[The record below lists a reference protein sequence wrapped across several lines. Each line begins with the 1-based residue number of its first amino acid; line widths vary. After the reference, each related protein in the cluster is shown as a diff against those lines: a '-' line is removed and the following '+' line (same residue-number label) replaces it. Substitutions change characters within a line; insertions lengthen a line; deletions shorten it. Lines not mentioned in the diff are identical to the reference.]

1 MTWKLKKFR
10 MQTFKDVDSEEEHL
24 AEASAK
30 SIKKRHKREIEEA
43 ERENRENTSALM
55 ELRDMEDEL
64 RTLTKLFETQA
75 TMLGRMLEIYE
86 GDDALREMT
95 HNGRGYLAEA
105 LDRLAGY
112 KTQTAEML
120 DRVLATR
127 GDYEKLLEMAQR
139 QAQVD
144 DVRWSR
150 LQTELASSQNLS
162 VMIFT
167 IFTVIFL
174 PLSFF
179 TSLFGMNVIEWDNQL
194 PTMAFIGEVSLP
206 ISFVLIVVTFVAAFS
221 SRVQIFCGMA
231 WLRLKRRWDGFK
243 EDARRLEP
251 QASRDAKVR
260 RRADKAR
267 EDRERRERKKKERSY
282 DFWATVRRQRT
293 LASYEIP
300 DLNRVR
306 SPSGFDDFGT
316 GRGRRPTW
324 KSGGTK

>member
-24 AEASAK
+24 AETSAK
-30 SIKKRHKREIEEA
+30 SIKKRHKREIEQA

-64 RTLTKLFETQA
+64 RTLMKLFETQT
-75 TMLGRMLEIYE
+75 TMLSRMLEIYE
-86 GDDALREMT
+86 GDGLRDLT
-95 HNGRGYLAEA
+95 HNGRGYLQEA
-105 LDRLAGY
+105 LDRLAEY
-112 KTQTAEML
+112 KTQTTEML
-120 DRVLATR
+120 DRVAATR

-194 PTMAFIGEVSLP
+194 PTMAFIGEISLP
-206 ISFVLIVVTFVAAFS
+206 ISFFLIVATLVAAFS
-221 SRVQIFCGMA
+221 SRVQIFCGTV
-231 WLRLKRRWDGFK
+231 WLRLKRSWEAFK
-243 EDARRLEP
+243 EGARQLEP
-251 QASRDAKVR
+251 EASREAKLR
-260 RRADKAR
+260 RRAEKAR
-267 EDRERRERKKKERSY
+267 GGREERERKRKDRSY

-306 SPSGFDDFGT
+306 SATGFDSAGT
-316 GRGRRPTW
+316 GGGRRPTW
-324 KSGGTK
+324 KSAGTK